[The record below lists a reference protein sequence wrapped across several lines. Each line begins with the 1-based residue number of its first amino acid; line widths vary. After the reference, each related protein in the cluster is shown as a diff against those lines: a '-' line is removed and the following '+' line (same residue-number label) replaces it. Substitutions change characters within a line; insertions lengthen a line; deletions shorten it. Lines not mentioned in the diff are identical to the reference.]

1 MGVTQETAS
10 RPRAAARELVRR
22 TATAAL
28 PLYLTMIASSAGGL
42 VDTAVL
48 GRHATASLAA
58 FALTMAV
65 YTPVTATVAGAMR
78 GVMPFVAAHDDDPDG
93 LLPVVRDGMWLGI
106 VTGLLG
112 AATVCAVPLIGLVF
126 GVPQATLSALG
137 EFPLLLAA
145 SALVAAVGNSA
156 TSTLVGL
163 GRSRLVM
170 RAGMTGT
177 AAAVLLSVTLVN
189 GVGPL
194 PGLGLPGAGVA
205 MLVSSLISAVVAH
218 RGLRR
223 STVLAGRRLALSRPS
238 ARAVLKL
245 AGVGVPLA
253 ATVLIKFG
261 VLGVLSVAAARVGTV
276 SAAAHSI
283 AVSLV
288 NLMFTAAV
296 AIGQATIPL
305 MAPYLKAGD
314 VRGLRAGMR
323 AAVVT
328 ALCAV
333 LLLGCVVTVLR
344 GPVLSLFTRDPVARH
359 QVLPLLPLLLL
370 VTVTDALQ
378 AVFGFGLIA
387 IRNTV
392 PSLAVFAVCYGLLAL
407 AAVPVSTLGGLTAL
421 WLALAC
427 ANVLLVLG
435 QGAFF
440 HQRSGSLQA
449 EEEATLGRA

>member
-1 MGVTQETAS
+1 M
-10 RPRAAARELVRR
+10 
-22 TATAAL
+22 
-28 PLYLTMIASSAGGL
+28 
-42 VDTAVL
+42 
-48 GRHATASLAA
+48 
-58 FALTMAV
+58 
-65 YTPVTATVAGAMR
+65 
-78 GVMPFVAAHDDDPDG
+78 
-93 LLPVVRDGMWLGI
+93 
-106 VTGLLG
+106 
-112 AATVCAVPLIGLVF
+112 
-126 GVPQATLSALG
+126 
-137 EFPLLLAA
+137 
-145 SALVAAVGNSA
+145 
-156 TSTLVGL
+156 
-163 GRSRLVM
+163 
-170 RAGMTGT
+170 
-177 AAAVLLSVTLVN
+177 
-189 GVGPL
+189 
-194 PGLGLPGAGVA
+194 
-205 MLVSSLISAVVAH
+205 
-218 RGLRR
+218 
-223 STVLAGRRLALSRPS
+223 
-238 ARAVLKL
+238 LKL

-253 ATVLIKFG
+253 ATVLIKFA

-323 AAVVT
+323 AAVVA

-440 HQRSGSLQA
+440 YQRSGSLQA